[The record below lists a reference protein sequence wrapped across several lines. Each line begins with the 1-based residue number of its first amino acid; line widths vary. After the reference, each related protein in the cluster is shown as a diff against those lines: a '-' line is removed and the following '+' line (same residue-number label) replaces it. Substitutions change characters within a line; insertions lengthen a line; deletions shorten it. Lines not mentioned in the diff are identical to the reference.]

1 MIKKRMRWPLA
12 AVLLM
17 KTPRPGRRV
26 PMLRMLVCWCGSL
39 VAMSVLCFP
48 YSVIVFAYGSGSSRL
63 SPRNPRVVQ
72 ALNARQLGTLQFDL
86 LSEAEAT
93 ERANVPVRG
102 AGRAGAGGRRCWR
115 LGSWDILL
123 PRTEEA
129 VQALFPLVADHLRS
143 DTGSLDQDQGERV
156 GEE

>member
-1 MIKKRMRWPLA
+1 M
-12 AVLLM
+12 
-17 KTPRPGRRV
+17 
-26 PMLRMLVCWCGSL
+26 

-93 ERANVPVRG
+93 E
-102 AGRAGAGGRRCWR
+102 
-115 LGSWDILL
+115 
-123 PRTEEA
+123 
-129 VQALFPLVADHLRS
+129 
-143 DTGSLDQDQGERV
+143 
-156 GEE
+156 

>member
-1 MIKKRMRWPLA
+1 MDKSRESDEASQCHGCWFVGVA
-12 AVLLM
+12 AM
-17 KTPRPGRRV
+17 
-26 PMLRMLVCWCGSL
+26 

-102 AGRAGAGGRRCWR
+102 AVRAGAGGRRCWR
-115 LGSWDILL
+115 LIPGASCCH
-123 PRTEEA
+123 
-129 VQALFPLVADHLRS
+129 ALKRLCRYYPPWSLTTFDQTLVRLIRIKASEWVRNKL
-143 DTGSLDQDQGERV
+143 Q
-156 GEE
+156 